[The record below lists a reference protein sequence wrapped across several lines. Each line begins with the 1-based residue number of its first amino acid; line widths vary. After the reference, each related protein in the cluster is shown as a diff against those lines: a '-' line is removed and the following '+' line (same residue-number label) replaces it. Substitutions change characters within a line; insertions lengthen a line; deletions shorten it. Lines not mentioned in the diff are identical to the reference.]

1 MLLLSFTNTVLTE
14 RYRITAMYKFG
25 SPLFK
30 FLVLIALVCIPYR
43 VVSQPAIVIRD
54 SVDQHIFTG
63 NEIAYL
69 EDPSGQYDLD
79 DIRNANGND
88 FKPLS
93 KNTPQNYNLASV
105 YWYRIRI
112 QHNPSSTK
120 NWILEFFDQTIDDIT
135 VYLPDQDG
143 SYEKRVTGD
152 QYPFWQ
158 REYMH
163 KNFEINLNNQD
174 AYSGTYYVRIK
185 SHQRADVIIVLRSVT
200 RFIQYALDEYFIFG
214 IFYGMVLVFSFY
226 NLMMYLAVRQVQ
238 YLYYVLYNLCVGLF
252 EMCIDGVAY
261 QYLWPNAPEW
271 NQYAYG
277 IALFGVSIF
286 ALQFTRTLLYTRR
299 KAPQLDRF
307 IVLVMLVR
315 TVFFIICLVFN
326 TDWFGYKFLEL
337 VPLTVA
343 FYSGIHIYRQGY
355 RPARFFVLGY
365 AFLSLGFIH
374 KLLLMLH
381 VEGINFGVITY
392 YSLSI
397 CFVLEMIFLSFAIG
411 DKVRILKTKK
421 DKAQREIIRQM
432 TLTEKLKDS
441 LNTEL
446 ESQVEERTKEVFEQS
461 AIIEEKNKELV
472 EMNLLLQKQKDE
484 IEQMNLLLAH
494 DNEELQTNVVK
505 VTRARVMS
513 SEVDFE
519 EFSKIYPDSDSCFRF
534 LAGIK
539 WGEGTPGFECRKCG
553 HNHSF
558 HGHSPHSRRCA
569 KCDYDESVIA
579 RTIFQNTRIPINKA
593 FYMVFLVYTTKGKI
607 SSHKLSEILSIR
619 QSTCWAYG
627 SRIKKVMEERK
638 KEFAQS
644 RNTEGWSKLILD
656 HTGET
661 VARD

>member
-1 MLLLSFTNTVLTE
+1 MDKRKYALYTIVVLM
-14 RYRITAMYKFG
+14 A
-25 SPLFK
+25 
-30 FLVLIALVCIPYR
+30 LICLPYTGYG
-43 VVSQPAIVIRD
+43 QPVIGIKD

-63 NEIAYL
+63 REIEYL
-69 EDPSGQYDLD
+69 EDKAGDYSFE
-79 DIRNANGND
+79 DIKAGTGAHQ
-88 FKPLS
+88 FQSLL
-93 KNTPQNYNLASV
+93 KNTPQNYNLGSV
-105 YWYRIRI
+105 YWYKIRI
-112 QHNPSSTK
+112 GHNPASSK
-120 NWILEFFDQTIDDIT
+120 NWILELFDQTIDDIT
-135 VYLPDQDG
+135 VYLPDEEG
-143 SYEKRVTGD
+143 NYEKRVTGD
-152 QYPFWQ
+152 QYPFRQ

-163 KNFEINLNNQD
+163 KNFEINLDNHI
-174 AYSGTYYVRIK
+174 AYPGTYYLRIK
-185 SHQRADVIIVLRSVT
+185 SHQRADVIIVLRSVS

-261 QYLWPNAPEW
+261 QYLWPDSPLW

-286 ALQFTRTLLYTRR
+286 ALQFTRALLYTRR
-299 KAPQLDRF
+299 KAPRLDKF
-307 IVLVMLVR
+307 IVLVMVAR
-315 TVFFIICLVFN
+315 TVWFVVCLIFN
-326 TDWFGYKFLEL
+326 KDWFSYKFLEL
-337 VPLTVA
+337 VPLAVA

-411 DKVRILKTKK
+411 DKVRILKKKK
-421 DKAQREIIRQM
+421 DRAQREIIRQM

-446 ESQVEERTKEVFEQS
+446 ESQVKERTREVFEKS
-461 AIIEEKNKELV
+461 EIIEGQNRELT
-472 EMNLLLQKQKDE
+472 EMNLLLKQQKEE
-484 IEQMNLLLAH
+484 IEQMNQLLAH

-513 SEVDFE
+513 AEVDFE
-519 EFSKIYPDSDSCFRF
+519 EFSKIYPDNESCFKF
-534 LAGIK
+534 LSGIK
-539 WGEGTPGFECRKCG
+539 WNESQFECRKCG
-553 HNHSF
+553 HDHYFN
-558 HGHSPHSRRCA
+558 GHSSYSRRCA

-579 RTIFQNTRIPINKA
+579 HTIFQNTRIPINKA
-593 FYMVFLVYTTKGKI
+593 FYMVFLIYTTKGKI

-619 QSTCWAYG
+619 QSTCWAYA
-627 SRIKKVMEERK
+627 SRIKKVMQDRK
-638 KEFAQS
+638 KELAS
-644 RNTEGWSKLILD
+644 AKSTEGWSKLILD
-656 HTGET
+656 HSSEP
-661 VARD
+661 VLRA